1 MDNNGQVAL
10 VTGAGRGIGRTI
22 SLELAQQ
29 GFHVALNDINEADL
43 EKVKAEINK
52 EGVEAEVYQ
61 CDVSNSADVEKM
73 VQTVTDRFKRI
84 DVLVNNAGITRDN
97 LLVRMK
103 EEDWDKVITI
113 NLKSVF
119 NCTKAVTKLMMKQRS
134 GRIISISSVVGVM
147 GNTGQANYAASKA
160 GIIGFTKSMA
170 KELASRGITV
180 NAVAPGFIV
189 TEMTERIT
197 EEAKQKLASLIPLG
211 FRGETSDVAKAV
223 AFLASPGAR
232 YITGQVLHVDGGM
245 VM

>member
-1 MDNNGQVAL
+1 MNNKGQVAL
-10 VTGAGRGIGRTI
+10 VTGAGRGIGRSI

-29 GFHVALNDINEADL
+29 GCHIALNDINEADL
-43 EKVKAEINK
+43 EKVKAEIVK
-52 EGVEAEVYQ
+52 CGVEAEIYR
-61 CDVSNSADVEKM
+61 CDVSSSADVEKM
-73 VQTVTDRFKRI
+73 VQAVADRFKRI

-103 EEDWDKVITI
+103 EEDWDRVISI

-119 NCTKAVTKLMMKQRS
+119 NCTKAVTKLMMKQKS

-147 GNTGQANYAASKA
+147 GNPGQANYAASKA

-180 NAVAPGFIV
+180 NAVAPGFII
-189 TEMTERIT
+189 TEMTESIT
-197 EEAKQKLASLIPLG
+197 EEAQQKLASLIPLG
-211 FRGETSDVAKAV
+211 FRGEASDVADAV
-223 AFLASPGAR
+223 AFLASPKAR

>member
-1 MDNNGQVAL
+1 MDIKGQVAL
-10 VTGAGRGIGRTI
+10 VTGAGRGIGRSI

-29 GFHVALNDINEADL
+29 GCHIALNDINEADL
-43 EKVKAEINK
+43 EKVKAEIVK
-52 EGVEAEVYQ
+52 YGVEAELYR
-61 CDVSNSADVEKM
+61 CDVSSSAEVDSM
-73 VQTVTDRFKRI
+73 VQAVTDRFKRI

-103 EEDWDKVITI
+103 EEDWDRVISI

-119 NCTKAVTKLMMKQRS
+119 NCTKAVTKLMMKQKS

-147 GNTGQANYAASKA
+147 GNPGQANYAASKA

-180 NAVAPGFIV
+180 NAVAPGFII
-189 TEMTERIT
+189 TEMTESIT
-197 EEAKQKLASLIPLG
+197 EEAQQKLASLIPLG
-211 FRGETSDVAKAV
+211 FRGEASDVADAV
-223 AFLASPGAR
+223 AFLASPKAR